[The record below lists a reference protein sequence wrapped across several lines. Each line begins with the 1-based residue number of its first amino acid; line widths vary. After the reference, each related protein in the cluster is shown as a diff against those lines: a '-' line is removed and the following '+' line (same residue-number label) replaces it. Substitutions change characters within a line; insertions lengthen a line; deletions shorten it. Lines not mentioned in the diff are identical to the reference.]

1 VAYRPYLKQFLEY
14 LSANFEVILF
24 TASENE
30 YANLV
35 VQKFDPQNK
44 YFSHRLYREHCTP
57 VVCQMP
63 QDNFSRRVC
72 FVKDLNVLNRDLK
85 KTVIIDNSILAFAY
99 NLSSG
104 VPLPSF
110 YGQPWDTELPMLV
123 DILEDFRQQI
133 SNDSN
138 FDVRQQL
145 QGMFE
150 IEAKIYSQ

>member
-1 VAYRPYLKQFLEY
+1 
-14 LSANFEVILF
+14 
-24 TASENE
+24 
-30 YANLV
+30 
-35 VQKFDPQNK
+35 
-44 YFSHRLYREHCTP
+44 
-57 VVCQMP
+57 MP